1 MIQKTTSPLDN
12 WHPLCYSPRRST
24 SQNGVRSVEER
35 YSQSDMQIKHYL
47 CCVNK
52 TSQKLQSE
60 LCLQHMEAERMQ
72 ASGLGAPNANP
83 RGLGAPCPAAVPGKV
98 PIEPNPFHF
107 VLHSISLLINPKGTE
122 HYSHACIFL
131 NARSASCSPPNI
143 PNKSSSHNTGEPRRN
158 PEALP
163 TPSDLSHPCHLS
175 AAPYGSRCPGAERS
189 IQEKEKQQQGGQTH
203 LHTPWLQSLC
213 QA

>member
-98 PIEPNPFHF
+98 PIEPSSFHF

-122 HYSHACIFL
+122 HYLHACIFPK
-131 NARSASCSPPNI
+131 ARSASCSPPNI
-143 PNKSSSHNTGEPRRN
+143 LTKSSPRNTGGPRNN

-163 TPSDLSHPCHLS
+163 TPSDLSHPC
-175 AAPYGSRCPGAERS
+175 PPCGSWRLGAECS
-189 IQEKEKQQQGGQTH
+189 IQEKQQQGGQTH